1 MAGYAGYSMSNNAVD
16 AYMNGEKPWSKW
28 TKKELIDR
36 IKADGVE
43 PLCGMEAIKGTP
55 VEVLRKL
62 LLRHTSSHHTSK
74 FYNLTKFY
82 SFDDDYL
89 QILTKQEL
97 DDATERVTSVKEEK
111 GEIWKVS
118 FLEWSGTRKHPKA
131 TEVVEIGELK
141 MGWFYRKNG
150 KKKSIYTK
158 NFKLLEKI
166 K

>member
-28 TKKELIDR
+28 TKKELIER
-36 IKADGVE
+36 VEAEGIK

-55 VEVLRKL
+55 VEVLRRL
-62 LLRHTSSHHTSK
+62 LLVHSSSHHTSK

-82 SFDDDYL
+82 SFDADGF
-89 QILTKQEL
+89 QELTKQTL
-97 DDATERVTSVKEEK
+97 DETIERVTNTKEEK

-118 FLEWSGTRKHPKA
+118 FVEWSGTRKHPKA
-131 TEVVEIGELK
+131 TEVTEIGEIK

-158 NFKLLEKI
+158 NFKLLERI